1 VEAQGRRQ
9 VWLNPIVKYAYP
21 VIGRLSV
28 NDIVAEH
35 VATIVRA
42 AAADG
47 NLETGKRTA
56 QRVRKVLNGA
66 IARGERDPLRGNP
79 ADADLIGE
87 IVPLKRKTIP
97 FRRIKL
103 DDAPGVFHALQEAG
117 KAASGLRAT
126 ELDAW
131 LFHIACASRP
141 SETLY
146 ARWSEIDLDK
156 RLWTVPAARMKSDR
170 EHIVPLSQCALEV
183 LERRDRVRVRT
194 GDAEVDSAALV
205 FAGATGR
212 ALNYTLFALG
222 PKRAGID
229 GGAPHSWRSIF
240 SDWRGEKTN
249 FARELAEFALAHLV
263 PGVAGDYQ
271 RETAPQRRY
280 ELMEAYGKW
289 LTSDSNVVRF
299 QKRA

>member
-1 VEAQGRRQ
+1 M
-9 VWLNPIVKYAYP
+9 L
-21 VIGRLSV
+21 
-28 NDIVAEH
+28 
-35 VATIVRA
+35 
-42 AAADG
+42 
-47 NLETGKRTA
+47 
-56 QRVRKVLNGA
+56 
-66 IARGERDPLRGNP
+66 
-79 ADADLIGE
+79 
-87 IVPLKRKTIP
+87 
-97 FRRIKL
+97 
-103 DDAPGVFHALQEAG
+103 
-117 KAASGLRAT
+117 
-126 ELDAW
+126 